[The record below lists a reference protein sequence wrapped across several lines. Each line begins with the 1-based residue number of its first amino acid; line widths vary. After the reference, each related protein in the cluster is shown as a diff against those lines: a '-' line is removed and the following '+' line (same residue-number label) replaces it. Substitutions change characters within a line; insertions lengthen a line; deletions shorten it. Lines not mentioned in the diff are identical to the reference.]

1 MQVQEY
7 YRIERME
14 MTHFWYLGMRRLTFS
29 LLAKHVR
36 APAKILDAGCGT
48 GGLANDCA
56 HFGYV
61 AAIDINPTAIKFARK
76 KNISSVKKA
85 SVCCLPF
92 KSNFFD
98 AVLCLDVLYHRDV
111 PDDQEAER
119 ELYRVL
125 KRGGVLILRVP
136 AFEFLRGS
144 HDIVVYTKKRYK
156 ASEIEKLVAGAGFHI
171 IKLTYANMILSIPLF
186 FKRFYERMFATKH
199 KPHSDSALLPPL
211 INKTFEG
218 ILLFEKKI
226 LEYANFP
233 FGSSVICVCKKP

>member
-1 MQVQEY
+1 MQIQEY

-14 MTHFWYLGMRRLTFS
+14 MTHFWYIGMRRLTLS
-29 LLAKHVR
+29 LLAKHVH

-48 GGLANDCA
+48 GGLAKDCA
-56 HFGYV
+56 YYGYV
-61 AAIDINPTAIKFARK
+61 AAIDINPTAIKFARR

-85 SVCCLPF
+85 SVCSLPF
-92 KSNFFD
+92 KSNYFD

-111 PDDQEAER
+111 PDDQEAVR
-119 ELYRVL
+119 ECYRVL
-125 KRGGVLILRVP
+125 KPKGMMILRVP

-156 ASEIEKLVAGAGFHI
+156 ASEIEKLVTESGFHI
-171 IKLTYANMILSIPLF
+171 VKLSYANMILSIPLF

-211 INKTFEG
+211 INKAFEG
-218 ILLFEKKI
+218 ILLFEGKI
-226 LEYANFP
+226 LEHANFP
-233 FGSSVICVCKKP
+233 FGSSVVCVCKKP